1 MRRKHQKPEKFQRI
15 AGERIGI
22 LFGQAEEMFS
32 EDKSLS
38 NRYVRLARKIAMRY
52 KVKISNKLKR
62 RFCKSCHKFLV
73 PGANLR
79 IRSHKGR
86 TIYCCLECRNIMRF
100 RNKINK
106 KEIV

>member
-1 MRRKHQKPEKFQRI
+1 MRRKHQKPEKFQGI
-15 AGERIGI
+15 ARERISI
-22 LFGQAEEMFS
+22 LFEQAKEMFR

-38 NRYVRLARKIAMRY
+38 NRYVQLARKIAMRY
-52 KVKISNKLKR
+52 KVKIPDKLKR

-86 TIYCCLECRNIMRF
+86 TIYYCLEGRNFMRF
-100 RNKINK
+100 PNKINK
-106 KEIV
+106 KEII

>member
-52 KVKISNKLKR
+52 KVKIPNNLKR
-62 RFCKSCHKFLV
+62 SFCKSCHKFLV

>member
-15 AGERIGI
+15 ARERISI
-22 LFGQAEEMFS
+22 LFGQAKQMFK

-38 NRYVRLARKIAMRY
+38 NRYVQLARKIAMRY
-52 KVKISNKLKR
+52 KVKIPDKLNR
-62 RFCKSCHKFLV
+62 QFCKNCCKFLV

-86 TIYCCLECRNIMRF
+86 TIYYCLECRSFMRF
-100 RNKINK
+100 PNIPRK
-106 KEIV
+106 KSS